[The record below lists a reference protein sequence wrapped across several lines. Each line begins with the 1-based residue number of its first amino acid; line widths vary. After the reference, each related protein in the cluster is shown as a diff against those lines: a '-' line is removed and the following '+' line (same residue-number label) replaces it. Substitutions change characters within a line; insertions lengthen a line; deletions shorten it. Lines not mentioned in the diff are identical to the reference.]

1 MDIAVLGTGYVG
13 LVVGA
18 CLAETGNHVV
28 GADIDENKIQ
38 GLREGQIP
46 INEPGLELLLS
57 RNVAEKWRR
66 LSAHHRH
73 QDVIQR

>member
-1 MDIAVLGTGYVG
+1 MDIAVVGTGYVG

-46 INEPGLELLLS
+46 IYEPGL
-57 RNVAEKWRR
+57 
-66 LSAHHRH
+66 
-73 QDVIQR
+73 